1 MINPNKDGRK
11 NYYVSSEEVKARLEQ
26 MKQKDLEAKEPEYN
40 LIILKTPTGDI
51 KIKTKLT
58 KAEWLKK
65 YKSQAKKKDLQ
76 TFNDLEKLNNT
87 EL

>member
-11 NYYVSSEEVKARLEQ
+11 NYYVSSEEIKSRLEAV
-26 MKQKDLEAKEPEYN
+26 KNLDLKAKEPEYN

-58 KAEWLKK
+58 KEEWLKK
-65 YKSQAKKKDLQ
+65 YKSQSKKNSIQ
-76 TFNDLEKLNNT
+76 TFNDLEND
-87 EL
+87 

>member
-26 MKQKDLEAKEPEYN
+26 MKVLDLQAVDEYN
-40 LIILKTPTGDI
+40 LIILKTVNGDI

-58 KAEWLKK
+58 KEEWLKK
-65 YKSQAKKKDLQ
+65 YKSQSKKNSIQ
-76 TFNDLEKLNNT
+76 TFNDLEND
-87 EL
+87 